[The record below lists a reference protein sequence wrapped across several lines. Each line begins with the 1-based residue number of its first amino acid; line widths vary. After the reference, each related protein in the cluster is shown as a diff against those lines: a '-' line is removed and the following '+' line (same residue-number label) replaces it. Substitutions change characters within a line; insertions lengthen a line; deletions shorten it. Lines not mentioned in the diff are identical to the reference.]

1 MNDRQLN
8 IDEIASI
15 RNKYFIMTD
24 KKYREEH
31 PDKDIPLESE
41 PSDEESDLTLI
52 IHNDKEH
59 YLDLDGNIYE
69 IINDYQIGKI
79 VEI

>member
-1 MNDRQLN
+1 MNDRQLT

-15 RNKYFIMTD
+15 RNKRWKELD

-31 PDKDIPLESE
+31 PDEEIPMESE

-52 IHNDKEH
+52 IHNEKEH

-69 IINDYQIGKI
+69 IDKEYQIGSKI
-79 VEI
+79 I